1 MSTPRGRFT
10 RRQDRRSAA
19 TVPALLAALVA
30 GLVASASAQAP
41 EDPLRFTRV
50 HVPAGRLADV
60 DMGAER
66 YVPLPLA
73 EFERAVAALAD
84 GERAGDAA
92 AAMPLRVLADTA
104 RVTGRFDAAGRLTG
118 RLSFTMPDGGAGYP
132 TQVSLGNL
140 QITRASRETTAGTGP
155 TVVHAL
161 RSGPTAIV
169 LPGPGNYRC
178 DFALPAAESGA
189 RWRAAGV
196 VERLPLVPA
205 VRTVVELGL
214 PAGQRPCGGGAEWVL
229 LPAEP
234 APAGAPSPA
243 APPAE
248 QTWRTTV
255 GPRSQLVFG
264 LLPADAQ
271 APGARV
277 WTVHRVGREQTRVE
291 TMIQPTAPWA
301 EPRLALR
308 VDPHV
313 TLLLASV
320 ADGSGG
326 RRDLVWQP
334 TGDGAE
340 VILPPGVLGT
350 AAEVEIVGIAPALTA
365 QAAELPVVAVA
376 ADAWCGGGVTVRLD
390 PGLALTGLTPDDAV
404 VVSPPVAAT
413 WPWPREADPDSGALV
428 HLAAQGPRA
437 GGRVTLEPRGPSL
450 DIARVTAVDVATAR
464 VLGVATC
471 DVRVDRGEAFALT
484 GRVGPGW
491 IIDAVEWVEP
501 VAPVDDAALGTDV
514 SLAGLGDELLDWR
527 VSADAGGSLLRMGLA
542 AAATPQ
548 RPLGL
553 RITGHRAGADVGV
566 PFPVRDLEMVV
577 LDGETDG
584 QTALALRAAPDTT
597 LEIDPPPPAAPA
609 PGIRLQALAGQGPV
623 RSWLPAGVG
632 LPAAEA
638 RLVQRRPPIAVH
650 ARIGLS
656 VRDDRLA
663 ESFTLECR
671 PGESPLDAAVI
682 HFSEPIEDQ
691 LEWTLLPPAVGSV
704 VARPLEMAGRRGGET
719 SWLVEFVPPV
729 RDPVSIR
736 ATRSVALDG
745 ATAVP
750 LVRVDGAVDLVGDV
764 VVRTTG
770 RRRPAVV
777 NRRLTELPPGP
788 AAPGTADDVIAEF
801 GFDATAAE
809 SASTDGAA
817 LEIVP
822 DAGGGDRAARAWV
835 WSEVVDC
842 WCHRSGRTEFESRFD
857 IENHGRGSLTLV
869 LPPGKRLLGIL
880 LDGRRVMLDAE
891 TVGGEVTIDL
901 PIERRRLTL
910 VVRTMAEEDA
920 ESSWMIDSG
929 GGAVDLPVLE
939 RSWRVWLPPGVEIA
953 AGPAQHREV
962 APSQVD
968 WGQRLFGFPLNRP
981 TASPADREEV
991 DRRGGLVAGC
1001 VEHVFVPLPGRPAAD
1016 RLRLVASRDI
1026 ERAALLAGTFL
1037 AGCLLLA
1044 AAWRPGLLVV
1054 VPLVAGL
1061 VALWVPAPWHVPA
1074 RAVWWA
1080 TLAVGVA
1087 TLVAGRRSAAR
1098 RCATVVLPTL
1108 ALVGLAWSGGS
1119 ARAADEGA
1127 VERVFITPVG
1137 GVPTALVPERLFDRL
1152 GAVTDET
1159 APRVV
1164 AARVELPAP
1173 EADPGWRVTLE
1184 IDADA
1189 GTSLWLPFPGQA
1201 TGPADGMLID
1211 GRPATVLPA
1220 GPGTAR
1226 LPIAEAGRHR
1236 VEWTVAPFR
1245 VRRGDLV
1252 VSMIALPPAPQ
1263 AVLATAPGGLAAEPL
1278 VEVARPGG
1286 PFMAALPDAAWS
1298 VGEPPRFDVA
1308 GADRI
1313 AMVTAAKPGVRL
1325 TAVPR
1330 SARSRN
1336 DVAWGASACRLVSR
1350 FDVDAGES
1358 LLPAVVLR
1366 ADPRL
1371 VPEAADEPSL
1381 EIDRLGSGRFRV
1393 VRPEPVA
1400 GDFRVEVAWTMPLDE
1415 PTGVFTVP
1423 EVWLEAPLA
1432 DERFV
1437 RLQPDA
1443 GLRVGLLPSSGS
1455 GGGTRPALPGGE
1467 LSWRADTAVADA
1479 APGTGDGLAPG
1490 LTPPGATRVAV
1501 TRAPAVVRASQQLRL
1516 GLGQRRVDMA
1526 LQARIE
1532 AEAAVVA
1539 SPLSLPADVQLGKVI
1554 LTDETSTEGPRQ
1566 PLDIRLVREAPAD
1579 PASGRS
1585 GLTVVLQQPRAGRLR
1600 LEAEAIL
1607 PGPVPAEGLLPV
1619 MRLALDGASPVVV
1632 SWTAAN
1638 GLAAEVAGGEA
1649 AAAGVAELA
1658 AGDEAPPYR
1667 LVGVPLPPLDAA
1679 SGPSPATDV
1688 AAAPDAGT
1696 EEPGGPRL
1704 ELVDAHLAIDAR
1716 GRAWGT
1722 VRIDLVANDPVVR
1735 LSLPAGMRPFKV
1747 FIDGRAT
1754 ADPRPVGPAAAP
1766 LWEVR
1771 LLDVRWPRSFE
1782 VVFAG
1787 DLGAA
1792 LGSGRL
1798 VALEAPG
1805 IAGLTA
1811 ARCLWTIA
1819 VPRGTEVRVAPPA
1832 TAVTAATAAVERT
1845 AAFDRLAGDFAR
1857 AIAAASPGEAG
1868 RLGDLL
1874 GARRGPPSLP
1884 AADPG
1889 AADGAG
1895 EAPVFVTGATII
1907 APPGKQ
1913 RVEIRLVR
1921 GADHTA
1927 SGRALASLVLL
1938 LAAAVAAA
1946 VGRWRTRGKTA

>member
-1 MSTPRGRFT
+1 MSTPRGWFSRCQGC
-10 RRQDRRSAA
+10 RAVA
-19 TVPALLAALVA
+19 TVPALVV
-30 GLVASASAQAP
+30 GLVASAAAPMP

-60 DMGAER
+60 DMGSER
-66 YVPLPLA
+66 YVPLPLI

-84 GERAGDAA
+84 GEGSGDAA
-92 AAMPLRVLADTA
+92 VGMPLRVLADGA
-104 RVTGRFDAAGRLTG
+104 HVTGRFDAAGRLTG

-132 TQVSLGNL
+132 TQVTVGHL

-161 RSGPTAIV
+161 RNGLTAIV
-169 LPGPGNYRC
+169 LPGPGSYRC
-178 DFALPAAESGA
+178 DFVLPAAESGA
-189 RWRAAGV
+189 RWRAAGTV
-196 VERLPLVPA
+196 HRLPLVPA

-214 PAGQRPCGGGAEWVL
+214 PTGQRPYGGGGAWSP
-229 LPAEP
+229 LPADS
-234 APAGAPSPA
+234 APTGAPPPA
-243 APPAE
+243 EPPAE
-248 QTWRTTV
+248 QLWETTV
-255 GPRSQLVFG
+255 GPGTQMVFG

-271 APGARV
+271 VAGARV
-277 WTVHRVGREQTRVE
+277 WTVHRVGREQTRLE

-308 VDPHV
+308 VDPQV
-313 TLLLASV
+313 TLLAASV
-320 ADGSGG
+320 ADRPGG

-334 TGDGAE
+334 TATGAE
-340 VILPPGVLGT
+340 VILPPIVLGT
-350 AAEVEIVGIAPALTA
+350 TAEVEIVGIAPALTA
-365 QAAELPVVAVA
+365 RAAELPVVSVA
-376 ADAWCGGGVTVRLD
+376 AEAWCGGGVTVHLD
-390 PGLALTGLTPDDAV
+390 PGLALTGLTPGDAV

-413 WPWPREADPDSGALV
+413 WPWPREADPEPGALV

-437 GGRVTLEPRGPSL
+437 GGLMTLEPRGPSL
-450 DIARVTAVDVATAR
+450 DIARVTAVDVAAAR
-464 VLGVATC
+464 VLGVAMC
-471 DVRVDRGEAFALT
+471 DVRVERGEAFALS
-484 GRVGPGW
+484 GRVSPGW

-501 VAPVDDAALGTDV
+501 VTPGDEVAVGTGV
-514 SLAGLGDELLDWR
+514 SLTGLSDELLDWR

-553 RITGHRAGADVGV
+553 RITGHRAGADVGL

-597 LEIDPPPPAAPA
+597 LEIDPAPPATPA
-609 PGIRLQALAGQGPV
+609 AGARLQALVGQGPV

-656 VRDDRLA
+656 VRDDRLV

-671 PGESPLDAAVI
+671 PGEAPLDAAVI

-691 LEWTLLPPAVGSV
+691 LEWALLPPAVGSV

-729 RDPVSIR
+729 REPVSIR

-750 LVRVDGAVDLVGDV
+750 LVRVDGAVDLVGDI

-788 AAPGTADDVIAEF
+788 SPPGTADDVIAEF
-801 GFDATAAE
+801 GFDAAAAE

-842 WCHRSGRTEFESRFD
+842 WCHLSGRTEFESRFD
-857 IENHGRGSLTLV
+857 IENHGRGTLALV

-910 VVRTMAEEDA
+910 AVRMMAEEDA
-920 ESSWMIDSG
+920 ESGWTIDSAG
-929 GGAVDLPVLE
+929 GTVDLPVLE
-939 RSWRVWLPPGVEIA
+939 RSWRVCLPPGVEIA
-953 AGPAQHREV
+953 VGPAHHREV
-962 APSQVD
+962 APPEID
-968 WGQRLFGFPLNRP
+968 WGQRLCGFPLQHP
-981 TASPADREEV
+981 AAAADREEI
-991 DRRGGLVAGC
+991 DRHGGLVAGC

-1026 ERAALLAGTFL
+1026 ERLALLAGTFL

-1061 VALWVPAPWHVPA
+1061 VVLWVPSPWHVPA

-1080 TLAVGVA
+1080 TLTVGVA
-1087 TLVAGRRSAAR
+1087 TLVAGRPSGTR
-1098 RCATVVLPTL
+1098 RRATPVVSLL
-1108 ALVGLAWSGGS
+1108 ALIGAAWAGGS
-1119 ARAADEGA
+1119 ARAADGGT

-1137 GVPTALVPERLFDRL
+1137 GIPTALVPERLFDRL
-1152 GAVTDET
+1152 GAMTDET
-1159 APRVV
+1159 TPRVV
-1164 AARVELPAP
+1164 AARVEIRGP

-1211 GRPATVLPA
+1211 GRPARVLAA
-1220 GPGTAR
+1220 GPGAAR

-1236 VEWTVAPFR
+1236 VEWTMAPIR
-1245 VRRGDLV
+1245 VRQGDIV

-1263 AVLATAPGGLAAEPL
+1263 AVLATAPGGLAEPL
-1278 VEVARPGG
+1278 VEVAGPGG

-1313 AMVTAAKPGVRL
+1313 AVITAAKPGVRL
-1325 TAVPR
+1325 AAAPR
-1330 SARSRN
+1330 AARSRN
-1336 DVAWGASACRLVSR
+1336 DIAWGANACRVVAR
-1350 FDVDAGES
+1350 FDVDAGEA
-1358 LLPAVVLR
+1358 LLPAVVVR

-1371 VPEAADEPSL
+1371 VPLPAGDPTV
-1381 EIDRLGSGRFRV
+1381 EIDRIGSGRFRV
-1393 VRPEPVA
+1393 VRQEPLA

-1432 DERFV
+1432 DERVV

-1443 GLRVGLLPSSGS
+1443 GLRVGLLPSSGP
-1455 GGGTRPALPGGE
+1455 GGGTRPAIPGGE
-1467 LSWRADTAVADA
+1467 ISWRADTAVADA
-1479 APGTGDGLAPG
+1479 PPGTVDALPPG
-1490 LTPPGATRVAV
+1490 LTTTGATRVSV

-1516 GLGQRRVDMA
+1516 GLGQRRVDIA

-1532 AEAAVVA
+1532 AEAAVVGL
-1539 SPLSLPADVQLGKVI
+1539 PLRLPPDVQLGKVI

-1566 PLDIRLVREAPAD
+1566 PLDIRLVRLVPTD
-1579 PASGRS
+1579 PAPGSG
-1585 GLTVVLQQPRAGRLR
+1585 GLTVVLQEPRAGRLR
-1600 LEAEAIL
+1600 LDAEAIL
-1607 PGPVPAEGLLPV
+1607 PGPAPAEGTLPV
-1619 MRLALDGASPVVV
+1619 IRLALDGAGPVVV
-1632 SWTAAN
+1632 SWSAAD

-1649 AAAGVAELA
+1649 AAAGVVEVA
-1658 AGDEAPPYR
+1658 ADDEAPPYR
-1667 LVGVPLPPLDAA
+1667 LVGVPLPPLDPT
-1679 SGPSPATDV
+1679 GEQATT
-1688 AAAPDAGT
+1688 AAATVVPEAGA
-1696 EEPGGPRL
+1696 EPAGPRL
-1704 ELVDAHLAIDAR
+1704 ELVDVHLAIDAR

-1722 VRIDLVANDPVVR
+1722 ARIDLVASDPVVR

-1747 FIDGRAT
+1747 FVDGRA
-1754 ADPRPVGPAAAP
+1754 AVDPRPVGPAAAP
-1766 LWEVR
+1766 LWELR
-1771 LLDVRWPRSFE
+1771 LLDVRWPRSLE
-1782 VVFAG
+1782 AVFAG
-1787 DLGAA
+1787 DLGSAA
-1792 LGSGRL
+1792 VSGRL
-1798 VALEAPG
+1798 TALEAPG

-1832 TAVTAATAAVERT
+1832 TVVEAPGAAVERT
-1845 AAFDRLAGDFAR
+1845 AALERLAGDFAR
-1857 AIAAASPGEAG
+1857 AIAVASPGEAA

-1889 AADGAG
+1889 AEPGPG
-1895 EAPVFVTGATII
+1895 GAPVFVTGATII
-1907 APPGKQ
+1907 APPGAE

-1921 GADHTA
+1921 AADGTA
-1927 SGRALASLVLL
+1927 PGRAVASLVLL
-1938 LAAAVAAA
+1938 LTAAVA
-1946 VGRWRTRGKTA
+1946 VTVRRWRTRAKTG